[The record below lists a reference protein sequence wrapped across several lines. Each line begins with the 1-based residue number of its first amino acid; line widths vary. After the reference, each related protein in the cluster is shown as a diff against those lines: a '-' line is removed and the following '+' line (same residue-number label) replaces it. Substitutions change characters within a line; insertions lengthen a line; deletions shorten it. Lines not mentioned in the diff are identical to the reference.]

1 MKTFRKTSQKTEGL
15 SLYLKAENM
24 KYRHTSLGALMIL
37 MPAVC
42 TLLSAMLTYNYFAMD
57 GYNWWY
63 MSMLPGVLAIICG
76 QIGGKDLKKKNRT
89 IWALP
94 ADMGKIWDAK
104 ILLSAMVVGMA
115 TFALMIFVLL
125 GTEIMEKGLFV
136 TFTNPPSVGN
146 QLLAAL
152 FIWITSLWQIPF
164 CIFLAQKTGP
174 LLMIVIHLVF
184 SQIFGALISLK
195 GCFFLVPYGI
205 TPRVMCP
212 ILNTLPNG
220 LPAEPGQMTY
230 TPELMSVSA
239 AAMGV
244 AFSLLWFAAFWYF
257 SRKWFKGQVE
267 RG

>member
-104 ILLSAMVVGMA
+104 ILLSAMVVGIA

-152 FIWITSLWQIPF
+152 FIWITSFWQIPF
-164 CIFLAQKTGP
+164 CILLAQKTGP

-184 SQIFGALISLK
+184 SQIFGALDLPEGLVFSGSLRNHPK
-195 GCFFLVPYGI
+195 SDVSDPEHSAKRTSGRTGTDDLYAGAYERVGSSVGRGVCPFVVCSILVFQQKM
-205 TPRVMCP
+205 V
-212 ILNTLPNG
+212 
-220 LPAEPGQMTY
+220 
-230 TPELMSVSA
+230 
-239 AAMGV
+239 
-244 AFSLLWFAAFWYF
+244 
-257 SRKWFKGQVE
+257 
-267 RG
+267 

>member
-104 ILLSAMVVGMA
+104 ILLSAMVVGIA

-152 FIWITSLWQIPF
+152 FIWITSFWQIPF
-164 CIFLAQKTGP
+164 CVFFAQKNRSPFDDCDSSCFQPDFWRADLPEG
-174 LLMIVIHLVF
+174 LVF
-184 SQIFGALISLK
+184 SGSLWNHPKSDVSDPEHSAKRTSGRTGTDDLYAGAYERVGSSVGRGVFPFVVCSI
-195 GCFFLVPYGI
+195 LVFQQKM
-205 TPRVMCP
+205 V
-212 ILNTLPNG
+212 
-220 LPAEPGQMTY
+220 
-230 TPELMSVSA
+230 
-239 AAMGV
+239 
-244 AFSLLWFAAFWYF
+244 
-257 SRKWFKGQVE
+257 
-267 RG
+267 